1 MVAAGFAESQADRA
15 HAAKMQQDKSYE
27 ATEMPMSKQLSAD
40 EYSDVERYHD
50 SPTADEMGLLR
61 VADKLEF
68 RQFLIAFV

>member
-1 MVAAGFAESQADRA
+1 MVAAGFAESQADK
-15 HAAKMQQDKSYE
+15 AAMNKNAYE
-27 ATEMPMSKQLSAD
+27 VSDSPISKEMSAD
-40 EYSDVERYHD
+40 DYSDIERHHD